1 MRDSV
6 KIAWITAGLTG
17 LFTIAASLATYW
29 LTNKAPEM
37 SYTLAGG
44 PSFSTPEG
52 VKRIFVLE
60 INNSGSKEI
69 KNTYVRLA
77 LPNGEFSEVA
87 ADATAG
93 VVLAETKSKS
103 IFELRA
109 DILNPNDTIKLSFLT
124 AQQTDKSEP
133 QITVRAP
140 GLNATDASDKSKGS
154 TSSYLFWAFTAIA
167 VLAQLLSSFVTG
179 RYKSKRSKNSGSRL
193 KNNELSAYIFGACG
207 LQSDISNIGTSFRG
221 VADLLGA
228 VSRKSKKHRVQALV
242 ALKTHLLIKHV
253 HEASLAVFR
262 HNISLLSDN
271 PISDDE
277 YNEIR
282 SKALDEGD
290 DTIVWRTTCS
300 DFIRLEIQKHVHAL
314 SEEELA
320 SLSFFLIK
328 YPYTQPRG

>member
-17 LFTIAASLATYW
+17 LFTIVASLATYW

-93 VVLAETKSKS
+93 VVLTETKSKS
-103 IFELRA
+103 TFELRA
-109 DILNPNDTIKLSFLT
+109 DILNPSDTIKLSFLT
-124 AQQTDKSEP
+124 AQQTDKTEP

-140 GLNATDASDKSKGS
+140 GLNATDASGKSKGS

-167 VLAQLLSSFVTG
+167 VVAQLLSSFVTG
-179 RYKSKRSKNSGSRL
+179 KYKSNKSKNSGSRL
-193 KNNELSAYIFGACG
+193 KNNELSAYIFGVCG
-207 LQSDISNIGTSFRG
+207 LQSEISNISTSFRG

-228 VSRKSKKHRVQALV
+228 LSRRSEKYRVQALV
-242 ALKTHLLIKHV
+242 ALKAHFLVKHI

-262 HNISLLSDN
+262 YNIALLSDS

-290 DTIVWRTTCS
+290 DTVVWRSTCS
-300 DFIRLEIQKHVHAL
+300 DFIRLEFQKYVHSL
-314 SEEELA
+314 SDEDLA
-320 SLSFFLIK
+320 SLNAYLH
-328 YPYTQPRG
+328 